1 MSMNGHFNQGSGWN
15 FTIFEIIWI
24 AIPWFCASNFLL
36 FCRIISEDFVWFS
49 DFRCDE
55 REREKMT
62 INSLSFIFMF
72 WKEMIWNG
80 VVLNFYGNE
89 TRPSGGKV
97 VMALIWHQSSNS
109 IFIFNRNL
117 KNFLFKWTIF
127 FRKII
132 STAQSGHHYTVVL
145 TPRAS
150 HVILEIHFLTATT
163 RTSFYGPV
171 KNDHFPCYGL
181 QLCIRLI
188 SISPFFSWTADNT
201 VSIYCRY

>member
-1 MSMNGHFNQGSGWN
+1 
-15 FTIFEIIWI
+15 
-24 AIPWFCASNFLL
+24 
-36 FCRIISEDFVWFS
+36 
-49 DFRCDE
+49 
-55 REREKMT
+55 MT

-117 KNFLFKWTIF
+117 KNFCWMNH

-163 RTSFYGPV
+163 RSWATVLLWTIDRLV

-188 SISPFFSWTADNT
+188 SISPLF
-201 VSIYCRY
+201 

>member
-1 MSMNGHFNQGSGWN
+1 MQRLKFYNIWNNLDRDPMVWHFEFPAVPSHHIGR
-15 FTIFEIIWI
+15 
-24 AIPWFCASNFLL
+24 FCL
-36 FCRIISEDFVWFS
+36 FS
-49 DFRCDE
+49 DFRCND
-55 REREKMT
+55 REKMT

-117 KNFLFKWTIF
+117 KNFCWMNH

-188 SISPFFSWTADNT
+188 SISPLF
-201 VSIYCRY
+201 